1 MTVPTSKDEPVKHNP
16 RPEKLRARRTR
27 EHLISLALYA
37 GLAVVFTYPLVF
49 NMDRVNGAG
58 DPAVM
63 VWSVAWIQHAL
74 TSGATLYDA
83 NIFYPTQNALAYT
96 DLLLPSAVVTAPLYL
111 ITNNPLLS
119 FNVVLLLTYVLSGY
133 ATFLLARRLLG
144 DRPYALH
151 AALFAGA
158 VYAVCPYRYGHITQL
173 NTMTTF
179 WLPLILLFMHRY
191 LEDGRRPKD
200 LLLTGLFF
208 TLNVLSGLYY
218 GVFAILMMAAF
229 YFLWS
234 LLNREPPKLRD
245 FALGVPVFAVFGVVL
260 ALILGPY
267 LALSGAADHTRD
279 LGTVAGGS
287 FIPAAILTAAPESW
301 FLGWTGEAFGIT
313 HENRKPVYELTL
325 YPGLAVAALAVY
337 GLLARNRVSPSSAL
351 YALLGLV
358 IFIFSLGP
366 AIPVGE
372 SYIPLPYY
380 LLYELVPGFGNLRVP
395 ARMWAIVMLCIA
407 VLAGLGLRTL
417 MQRLGG
423 KKALL
428 ALAVVSLFTA
438 FEFVPT
444 LPVDRFIDRGPAT
457 LEPAYEYLA
466 ENAPGAVVAEVPF
479 ASPADAFRETPRM
492 YRSTFGWWRLV
503 NGYASYFPEGY
514 PKTRDTLNTLPS
526 PKSLAELR
534 RLDVEYVVVHPD
546 QYGVDGMDGEA
557 VLNAVRDEPSLE
569 RIAGDG
575 ETILY
580 RVKP

>member
-1 MTVPTSKDEPVKHNP
+1 MKHNSWL
-16 RPEKLRARRTR
+16 EKLRGSPRMRG
-27 EHLISLALYA
+27 HLMALALYA
-37 GLAVVFTYPLVF
+37 GLAAVFTYPLVF

-83 NIFYPTQNALAYT
+83 NIFHPTPNALAYT

-144 DRPYALH
+144 DRPYAPH

-158 VYAVCPYRYGHITQL
+158 VYALCPYRYGHITQL

-191 LEDGRRPKD
+191 LEDGRRPRD

-218 GVFAILMMAAF
+218 GVFAVLMMAAF

-245 FALGVPVFAVFGVVL
+245 FALGIPIFAIFGVVL
-260 ALILGPY
+260 ALLLGPY

-287 FIPAAILTAAPESW
+287 FIPAAILTSAPESW
-301 FLGWTGEAFGIT
+301 LLGWTGEAFGIT

-325 YPGLAVAALAVY
+325 YPGLAVTALAVY
-337 GLLARNRVSPSSAL
+337 GLLVRNRIPRSSAL
-351 YALLGLV
+351 YALLGLI
-358 IFIFSLGP
+358 IFVFSLGP

-372 SYIPLPYY
+372 TFVPLPYY
-380 LLYELVPGFGNLRVP
+380 LLYELAPGFGNLRVP

-407 VLAGLGLRTL
+407 VLAGLGLRAL

-423 KKALL
+423 TKALL
-428 ALAVVSLFTA
+428 ALAIISLFTA
-438 FEFVPT
+438 VEFVPT

-479 ASPADAFRETPRM
+479 ASPTDAFRETPRM

-514 PKTRDTLNTLPS
+514 SETRDTLNTLPS
-526 PKSLAELR
+526 PESLAELR

-546 QYGVDGMDGEA
+546 QYEVDGMDGEA
-557 VLNAVRDEPSLE
+557 VLNAVRDESSLE
-569 RIAGDG
+569 RVAGDG
-575 ETILY
+575 EAILY